1 MSEAVE
7 QTIAL
12 IQEQIRATE
21 VELAVKKRMV
31 NDLCVMIKRPPIYAD
46 VAVSASGMRP
56 TRTDEYYGQPLA
68 TAIRM
73 VLTRRHHSNLGPS
86 SVNDIF
92 DALSAGGY
100 KFGAKTED
108 YAKRALYSAL
118 SKNTTVFHKLPNGDY
133 GLTEWYPSVREA
145 RVPKPTNGTVPEDQE
160 EAAAKEAAAVQEP
173 AEKQDAGSG
182 RLPLPPPPRR

>member
-12 IQEQIRATE
+12 VQEQIRATE

-46 VAVSASGMRP
+46 AVVNASGVRP

-73 VLTRRHHSNLGPS
+73 VLTRRQHGNLGPA
-86 SVNDIF
+86 SVADIF
-92 DALSAGGY
+92 DSLSAGGY
-100 KFGAKTED
+100 KFGAKTDD
-108 YAKRALYSAL
+108 YAKRSLYTAL

-133 GLTEWYPSVREA
+133 GLLEWYPSVREA
-145 RVPKPTNGTVPEDQE
+145 RSTKPTNGSVPEDQE
-160 EAAAKEAAAVQEP
+160 EAAAKEEAASAEGEP
-173 AEKQDAGSG
+173 ASQAETDKQKTK
-182 RLPLPPPPRR
+182 